1 MSTAFSYAQAAR
13 GQTSAQP
20 PAPQSVAS
28 QAASTTSSQSRDA
41 ATTSTTSAS
50 ASAASAAPSTTSND
64 VDANDI
70 TPKPSSQPE
79 SLSKGEAETD
89 TYQSKEEDLSQKAA
103 LSATA
108 SPLPIEDTKKQAME
122 NPTQGTERRLK
133 APTAST
139 RTSDVSDNKK
149 SRKGKKSKGA
159 EKDSEQD
166 PAEKE
171 KEAEAP
177 KVQLSEAPIPAV
189 NIWQLRAKEAQQKV
203 TPSPALRPTANSSN
217 NLAPSTSDPKPK
229 PSSSG
234 IENSTTQNRPTSN
247 GLKSQKKGNDSTRE
261 NNEHAPRRT
270 AARGNR
276 AGEKADKS
284 EKAVYESLPSVA
296 DVSSWPTPVSA
307 ATEVKAP
314 EKVEKPDE
322 KEEPKEELK
331 QDANHKGKTNW
342 VQLPYVPSPS
352 FQTQFQTR
360 SGRGGRAGGQRG
372 GRENGTRGGHTGAS
386 NSVDKSQ
393 ATTSAKASS
402 GTQERANENTSSG
415 KAASLPHAAKRG
427 SVDNTMSK
435 DMRKASA
442 GTNTEAAKPSAKSPT
457 VRNLDYSLND
467 LLNTNVICVTD
478 ERDC

>member
-13 GQTSAQP
+13 GQTSVQP
-20 PAPQSVAS
+20 PAAPQSVAS

-64 VDANDI
+64 VDGNDI

-89 TYQSKEEDLSQKAA
+89 THQSKEEEPSQKVP
-103 LSATA
+103 LSAAIAA
-108 SPLPIEDTKKQAME
+108 SPLPVQDAKKQNLDTPA
-122 NPTQGTERRLK
+122 QGTERRLK
-133 APTAST
+133 GPAPST
-139 RTSDVSDNKK
+139 RASDVSDNKK
-149 SRKGKKSKGA
+149 SRKGKKTKGV

-166 PAEKE
+166 AAEKE
-171 KEAEAP
+171 KEVEAP

-203 TPSPALRPTANSSN
+203 TPSAALRPTANSSSN
-217 NLAPSTSDPKPK
+217 AAPTTSDPKAK
-229 PSSSG
+229 PFSSG
-234 IENSTTQNRPTSN
+234 IENGTVQNRPTPN
-247 GLKSQKKGNDSTRE
+247 GLKNQKKGNEPARE

-270 AARGNR
+270 ATRGNR
-276 AGEKADKS
+276 TGEKT
-284 EKAVYESLPSVA
+284 EKVEKPVYESLPSVA
-296 DVSSWPTPVSA
+296 DVSSWPTPVTA

-314 EKVEKPDE
+314 EKAEKQEE
-322 KEEPKEELK
+322 KEEPKEEPK
-331 QDANHKGKTNW
+331 QDPSHKGKTNW

-372 GRENGTRGGHTGAS
+372 GRENGTRGSHTGAS

-393 ATTSAKASS
+393 TATSTKASS
-402 GTQERANENTSSG
+402 GTQERASENTSGG
-415 KAASLPHAAKRG
+415 KAASLPYASKRG
-427 SVDNTMSK
+427 SIDNSTSK
-435 DMRKASA
+435 DARKASA
-442 GTNTEAAKPSAKSPT
+442 GTITEAVKPSAKSPT
-457 VRNLDYSLND
+457 VCNWNCLFM
-467 LLNTNVICVTD
+467 IFFFFKC
-478 ERDC
+478 